1 MSNELVRS
9 ESSFTPAVDTGASM
23 SVAEGSDSFRAYSPA
38 RKAEIERIRDTDID
52 RYFAEGLDREL
63 LAMMRDV
70 TGEARPTDP
79 MPVEVSRT
87 QMMETPEGARFVMET
102 ERMGGFRTQLQRL
115 QGAIGGMVRDL
126 GDERSQ
132 RVFMERFDR
141 ALPEPLRYAIYD
153 QLVMGPP
160 SFVVP
165 VTADKVKEFAAGD
178 PGRELVREWGS
189 DAPETIAK
197 IWKRVENLKAA
208 IGEDGMDIFKDW
220 FNSLEIPHMKRVLQ
234 FIARG
239 I

>member
-9 ESSFTPAVDTGASM
+9 ESSSSPVADAGVSM
-23 SVAEGSDSFRAYSPA
+23 PIAEDRFRTYSPA

-63 LAMMRDV
+63 LAMMRED
-70 TGEARPTDP
+70 TGEAGPTDP
-79 MPVEVSRT
+79 MAVEVSRN
-87 QMMETPEGARFVMET
+87 QMMETPEGARFVMDM
-102 ERMGGFRTQLQRL
+102 ERLGGFKTQLHRL
-115 QGAIGGMVRDL
+115 QGAVGGMVRDL
-126 GDERSQ
+126 GDARAQ

-141 ALPEPLRYAIYD
+141 SFPEPLRYQIYS

-165 VTADKVKEFAAGD
+165 VTADKVKEFAVGD

-189 DAPETIAK
+189 DAPETIAT
-197 IWKRVENLKAA
+197 IWKRVDNLKAA
-208 IGEDGMDIFKDW
+208 IGAAGMEVFKDW

-234 FIARG
+234 FIATGR
-239 I
+239 

>member
-1 MSNELVRS
+1 M
-9 ESSFTPAVDTGASM
+9 PAADTGVSM
-23 SVAEGSDSFRAYSPA
+23 SVASDDSRTYSPA
-38 RKAEIERIRDTDID
+38 RKAEIEKIRATDID

-63 LAMMRDV
+63 LAMMRED
-70 TGEARPTDP
+70 TGEAGPTDP
-79 MPVEVSRT
+79 MAVEVSRT
-87 QMMETPEGARFVMET
+87 EMMDTPEGARFVMDM

-115 QGAIGGMVRDL
+115 QGNVGGMVRDL
-126 GDERSQ
+126 GDARDQ

-141 ALPEPLRYAIYD
+141 AFPEPLRYQIYS

-165 VTADKVKEFAAGD
+165 VTADKVKEFAAAS

-189 DAPETIAK
+189 DAPETIAT
-197 IWKRVENLKAA
+197 IWKRVDNLKAA
-208 IGEDGMDIFKDW
+208 IGADGMEIFKDW